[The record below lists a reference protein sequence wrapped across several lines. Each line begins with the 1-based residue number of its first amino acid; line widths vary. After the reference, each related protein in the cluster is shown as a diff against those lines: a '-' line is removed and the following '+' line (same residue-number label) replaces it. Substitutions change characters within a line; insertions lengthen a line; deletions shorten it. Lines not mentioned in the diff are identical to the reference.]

1 MIFTILLSIAV
12 FQGIVLGVI
21 ILKSPLFKSNANN
34 YLAYAIFTLS
44 LLILNLVFEIVE
56 IYKTIPLLRL
66 IDNIEWAFIFPVFIF
81 LFIINQVNHP
91 VRHSKNIRWL
101 FVPFL
106 YSAAINIFNDLD
118 KIAGVYDIPN
128 TGNTV
133 VETLNNSQIF
143 IVPPFIIGIL
153 IYTYTF
159 IKYSKD
165 RQEKKWVT
173 FLWALV
179 FTLLFSW
186 VILILA
192 ALFFNYD
199 GSSFMMFLALFG
211 TFLIHL
217 TAYFGVFKFRLASD
231 KEGINALLN
240 KKMSS
245 LDKDNI
251 IASRFNKDNA
261 VESLTTD
268 NHHFKN
274 LENLCENN
282 HIYRDSTLSREK
294 VAEKLGISAG
304 YVSQLVNTIT
314 GQNFSNYINHY
325 RVESVKKMILD
336 AEFENYSLLAIG
348 LESGFTS
355 KTTFYNSFK
364 KATGMTPNAFRNTH
378 K

>member
-12 FQGIVLGVI
+12 FQGIFLGVI
-21 ILKSPLFKSNANN
+21 ILKSPLFKSSANN

-81 LFIINQVNHP
+81 LFIVNQVNHP

-106 YSAAINIFNDLD
+106 YSAVINIFNDLD
-118 KIAGVYDIPN
+118 KIAGIYYIPN
-128 TGNTV
+128 AANTV
-133 VETLNNSQIF
+133 VEGLNNSQIF

-217 TAYFGVFKFRLASD
+217 TAYFGVFKFRLARD

-245 LDKDNI
+245 LDKDSMIN
-251 IASRFNKDNA
+251 SRFNKDNT

-274 LENLCENN
+274 LENLCKNN

-336 AEFENYSLLAIG
+336 SEFENYSLLAIG

-355 KTTFYNSFK
+355 KTTFYNAFK

>member
-1 MIFTILLSIAV
+1 M
-12 FQGIVLGVI
+12 
-21 ILKSPLFKSNANN
+21 
-34 YLAYAIFTLS
+34 AYAIFTLS

-81 LFIINQVNHP
+81 LFIVNQVNHP

-106 YSAAINIFNDLD
+106 YSAVINIFNDLD
-118 KIAGVYDIPN
+118 KIAGIYYIPN
-128 TGNTV
+128 AANTV
-133 VETLNNSQIF
+133 VEGLNNSQIF

-217 TAYFGVFKFRLASD
+217 TAYFGVFKFRLARD

-245 LDKDNI
+245 LDKDSMIN
-251 IASRFNKDNA
+251 SRFNKDNT

-274 LENLCENN
+274 LENLCKNN

-336 AEFENYSLLAIG
+336 SEFENYSLLAIG

-355 KTTFYNSFK
+355 KTTFYNAFK